1 MLKKRLVPL
10 DPVILTCGAVLFGTL
25 PLFAGPSFEA
35 RSNDKAGVN
44 IEIKP
49 KPIEPSATVWEFDVT
64 MNTHVKPLTEDLT
77 AVSVLVKDNGERV
90 KPIAWRGDKPGGHH
104 RKGVLQ
110 FPAGSGPPTI
120 FELQMAGVGGVELR
134 TFRWELK

>member
-25 PLFAGPSFEA
+25 PLFAGSSFEA
-35 RSNDKAGVN
+35 RSNDTAGVS

-49 KPIEPSATVWEFDVT
+49 KTIEPSATVWEFDVT

-110 FPAGSGPPTI
+110 FPASADTPTT
-120 FELQMAGVGGVELR
+120 FELQMAGVGGAELR